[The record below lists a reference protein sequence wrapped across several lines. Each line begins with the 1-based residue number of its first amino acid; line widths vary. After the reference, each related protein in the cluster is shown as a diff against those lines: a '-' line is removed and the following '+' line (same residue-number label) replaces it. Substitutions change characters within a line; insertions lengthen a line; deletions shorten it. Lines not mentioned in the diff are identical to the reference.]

1 MGFLYIY
8 FKYVKCIQ
16 TLSIEVGSVSEKYY
30 IQESV
35 DMEMG
40 GRISSVEGLLHTLL
54 EFCQRNSTTVEESE
68 RQASYCVESSR
79 SSNYCK
85 FATSNIQDS
94 VWVSDHLIGPCKAL
108 NIEAHHTEEYCLSG
122 YLEVMFSIIIQ

>member
-1 MGFLYIY
+1 MVSLFLLCQLVYIY
-8 FKYVKCIQ
+8 FQ

-35 DMEMG
+35 DIEMG

-68 RQASYCVESSR
+68 RQVSTREMDANLR
-79 SSNYCK
+79 
-85 FATSNIQDS
+85 TS
-94 VWVSDHLIGPCKAL
+94 
-108 NIEAHHTEEYCLSG
+108 E
-122 YLEVMFSIIIQ
+122 